1 MPAVRITRSARKHG
15 IATDDV
21 RRVLDAPVRSVV
33 QGEVELHIG
42 LTANRDLIEVVV
54 VPGEPIIVLHAMR
67 LRPSNYRHL
76 TGPAQHSTGPQS

>member
-76 TGPAQHSTGPQS
+76 TGPGQHSTGPPS